1 MQLACRVIIILHGAM
16 DSSPSRG
23 RSDAPST
30 AGTKRP
36 ASLLPPF
43 EPLTSSPSL
52 PRPVKR
58 LARETEGGISTYP
71 TPVPTSS
78 TLVPTSSPPQLP
90 NSRPLPLKRTH
101 SMVSERA
108 PLSTVPSV
116 MLNVSGEP
124 ILMGRSSASSHY
136 QLSANRLISRIHV
149 QANYKPTD
157 NPFDRDRVEI
167 LCKGWNGIKLH
178 CQGKTYD
185 LAKGKTFTSDIKDAD
200 IMIDVQ
206 DARVLVQ
213 WPRPERKD
221 SGSSDRAWEEDSP
234 SRNARRSQRRTPPLR
249 ERQHLASPVS
259 PSPAVQALIPP
270 SSPLLPHNQDTHSQ
284 VVVYEDEPSPTPKNA
299 APNPLNVSQ
308 TTQVASQ
315 GPDENCTAPSSS
327 PLSDAEELSEHDEEN
342 DPIIHSFGPFGDN
355 ILSRMTS
362 FNAGTSPSQPAR
374 AQPLKAM
381 DSPPQPSTRKSSN
394 DAEKASV
401 ENHVA
406 NQLAFSRLSSTPL
419 STILS
424 NLPPGLWNKASTA
437 ENGLTTD
444 EIRDLLE
451 TVQCIGKITREGK
464 DAAGKAL
471 ESEYHYIPDRDE
483 DEKRREAVVNGLM
496 KPGLRNCRKQHKVR
510 SVHTISSLPHIINV
524 IFTAIFLAQAQI
536 IPSSPT
542 KTLTT
547 RHRIHIATLKSFLFV
562 LISPLFMFQTLY
574 VYSHSVA
581 WAYRF
586 ILCSVLPCLFEPNFQ
601 NQGSLSLMPELLFNF
616 HILSSNPYSNRP
628 RAFPVAPLFLISS
641 VV

>member
-1 MQLACRVIIILHGAM
+1 M
-16 DSSPSRG
+16 DSSPSRECPKA
-23 RSDAPST
+23 SAA

-43 EPLTSSPSL
+43 EPLTSSPTL

-58 LARETEGGISTYP
+58 LARESEGGISTYP

-90 NSRPLPLKRTH
+90 NTRPLPPKRTH
-101 SMVSERA
+101 SMTTERA
-108 PLSTVPSV
+108 PLSAVPSV

-124 ILMGRSSASSHY
+124 TLMGRSSASSHY
-136 QLSANRLISRIHV
+136 QLSTNRLISRIHV
-149 QANYKPTD
+149 QASYKPAD

-167 LCKGWNGIKLH
+167 YCMGWNAIKLH

-185 LAKGKTFTSDIKDAD
+185 LTKGKTFTSDIKDAD

-213 WPRPERKD
+213 WPRAERKD
-221 SGSSDRAWEEDSP
+221 SGSSDPAWEDSP
-234 SRNARRSQRRTPPLR
+234 SRTAQRSQRRTPPLR

-270 SSPLLPHNQDTHSQ
+270 SSPLLPPSHNTHSQ
-284 VVVYEDEPSPTPKNA
+284 VVVYEDEPSPTPQN

-308 TTQVASQ
+308 ITEVASQ
-315 GPDENCTAPSSS
+315 GAEDEDDAAPASS
-327 PLSDAEELSEHDEEN
+327 PLSDAEEYSDHDEEN

-374 AQPLKAM
+374 AQPLKPM
-381 DSPPQPSTRKSSN
+381 NSPPQPSTRKAVD
-394 DAEKASV
+394 DAEKANV
-401 ENHVA
+401 ENHIV

-424 NLPPGLWNKASTA
+424 NLPSGLWKKTPTA
-437 ENGLTTD
+437 EHGLTRD

-451 TVQCIGKITREGK
+451 SVQCIGKVTREGK
-464 DAAGKAL
+464 DAAGKPL
-471 ESEYHYIPDRDE
+471 ESEYHYVPDSDQ

-510 SVHTISSLPHIINV
+510 PFHLIYFLSRIIVNV
-524 IFTAIFLAQAQI
+524 MFTAILLAKTKVNL
-536 IPSSPT
+536 PST
-542 KTLTT
+542 KFPPS
-547 RHRIHIATLKSFLFV
+547 HQ
-562 LISPLFMFQTLY
+562 PLPY
-574 VYSHSVA
+574 V
-581 WAYRF
+581 
-586 ILCSVLPCLFEPNFQ
+586 
-601 NQGSLSLMPELLFNF
+601 
-616 HILSSNPYSNRP
+616 
-628 RAFPVAPLFLISS
+628 
-641 VV
+641 